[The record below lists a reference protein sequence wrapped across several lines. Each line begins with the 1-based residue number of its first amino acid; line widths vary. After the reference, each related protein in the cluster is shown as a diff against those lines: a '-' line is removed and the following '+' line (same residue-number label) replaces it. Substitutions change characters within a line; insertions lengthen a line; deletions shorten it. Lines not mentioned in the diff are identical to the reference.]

1 MEIVVCN
8 CENMQIREP
17 HSRLTQ
23 TFAVTSSSWSFEVFK
38 LTYLPPTLFLY
49 PLSCWKVQ
57 RFRRSTGNQKNSVE
71 KKNKS
76 PQTFPLNWQLA
87 MAISGYLTS
96 FTKTRCIVPCVKR
109 LSFGFIWQVSEF
121 SRLILTLFH
130 DSFICFAD
138 LKVARCQLDANRCGE
153 VIEMEMS
160 DDDIDT
166 IVGLHNDLRRKVASG
181 QEDLG
186 SPGPQPT
193 ATFMPDLVFMWHI

>member
-1 MEIVVCN
+1 
-8 CENMQIREP
+8 
-17 HSRLTQ
+17 
-23 TFAVTSSSWSFEVFK
+23 
-38 LTYLPPTLFLY
+38 
-49 PLSCWKVQ
+49 
-57 RFRRSTGNQKNSVE
+57 
-71 KKNKS
+71 
-76 PQTFPLNWQLA
+76 

-193 ATFMPDLVFMWHI
+193 ATFMPDLVWDDGSWRMPHGNGHRIANFNTIPILTICKWARILQSRSIRGSWPNQTGPTLLFILGTRRSRTWTVIAFPVSRVFRQEMDKTLAITLK